1 MGARAVRGY
10 LSAPEGTEPGI
21 LICLLGSFRVLKR
34 GDPIPLRAG
43 GKAEQLLGTLALGS
57 SRGVLRE
64 DLWGQLWPDSEQSLA
79 AQSLNTLVY
88 SLRRSLGD
96 AIAGRAPV
104 VPREGAYRLNTEA
117 GVALDVTEFDAAAET
132 GDELALAGDLPGS
145 IDRYEGALDLYG
157 GDLAFGSD
165 VKHIVER
172 ERLRSRH
179 LSVLARLAENHFAD
193 GNFARALEGALQL
206 LAHDPCREDAHR
218 MAMRCF
224 VRLGARAQALRQYR
238 TCRAVLQMEF
248 DAIPERST
256 EQLYESSASNRGG
269 SDVGQAGDAEYSAA
283 DVPPA
288 FPDAA
293 GSAGCF
299 AAHAVSRATSLLLTS
314 SSRDFRAASRLL
326 VASSNAA

>member
-1 MGARAVRGY
+1 
-10 LSAPEGTEPGI
+10 
-21 LICLLGSFRVLKR
+21 VLKR
-34 GDPIPLRAG
+34 GNPIPLRAG
-43 GKAEQLLGTLALGS
+43 GKAEQLLGTIALGS

-64 DLWGQLWPDSEQSLA
+64 ELWGQLWPDSEQSLA

-88 SLRRSLGD
+88 SLHRSLGD
-96 AIAGRAPV
+96 ALAGRAPV

-132 GDELALAGDLPGS
+132 GDQLVLAGDLPGA
-145 IDRYEGALDLYG
+145 IDQYQGALDMYG

-179 LSVLARLAENHFAD
+179 LSVLARLADNHFAD

-206 LAHDPCREDAHR
+206 LAQDPCREDAHR

-256 EQLYESSASNRGG
+256 EQLYEVVRIEPWR
-269 SDVGQAGDAEYSAA
+269 V
-283 DVPPA
+283 
-288 FPDAA
+288 
-293 GSAGCF
+293 
-299 AAHAVSRATSLLLTS
+299 
-314 SSRDFRAASRLL
+314 
-326 VASSNAA
+326 